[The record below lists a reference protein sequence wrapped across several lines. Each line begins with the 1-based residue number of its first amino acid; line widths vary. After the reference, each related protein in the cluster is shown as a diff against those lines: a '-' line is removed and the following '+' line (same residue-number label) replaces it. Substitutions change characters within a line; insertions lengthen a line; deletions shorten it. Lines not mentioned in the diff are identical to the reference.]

1 MHTNRAIF
9 SNIRV
14 IFVYFQKRQGK
25 PSTLLLSSCALK
37 LICFLE
43 RGWHSANVSFRTMS
57 KFSKISLL
65 TLKCPALHGLCFFFS
80 CVGTKAPPA
89 AKMPWGYLSVKVS
102 MIQCKNSCLKYIQ
115 IKDGLYSKYKSIK
128 LSIYGPKII

>member
-65 TLKCPALHGLCFFFS
+65 TLKCPALHSLCFFFFLCGHKGPPS
-80 CVGTKAPPA
+80 GENAVG
-89 AKMPWGYLSVKVS
+89 
-102 MIQCKNSCLKYIQ
+102 LKQ
-115 IKDGLYSKYKSIK
+115 IKFEGAWGKLLSQPVYSMFISNNYASFHLWWKKK
-128 LSIYGPKII
+128 LVKN